1 MVSSSIGFVS
11 SFLLGA
17 LHSLE
22 PGHGKSILALNTS
35 KSLNPYQGI
44 WMLVSILV
52 SHFSLVIAVALV
64 FMFLPNFGHLNYIK
78 IFASILIICYGLFL
92 VLKKSKNND
101 FVACSCSH
109 EDKNLDTKSKKEA
122 ISLGILAGL
131 TPCPSVFAPIFISMG
146 TNSFSHVLFFIISYM
161 LGVISVFLALFFLVW
176 IFRNKMQ
183 QIFKKV
189 SHTINPHI
197 ISGAIMI
204 GIGVFYLLMN
214 HSH

>member
-64 FMFLPNFGHLNYIK
+64 FMFL
-78 IFASILIICYGLFL
+78 
-92 VLKKSKNND
+92 
-101 FVACSCSH
+101 
-109 EDKNLDTKSKKEA
+109 
-122 ISLGILAGL
+122 
-131 TPCPSVFAPIFISMG
+131 
-146 TNSFSHVLFFIISYM
+146 
-161 LGVISVFLALFFLVW
+161 ALFAYLRVL
-176 IFRNKMQ
+176 I
-183 QIFKKV
+183 V
-189 SHTINPHI
+189 SSN
-197 ISGAIMI
+197 
-204 GIGVFYLLMN
+204 
-214 HSH
+214 